1 MWELTERERKAMGIE
16 PLPSDLLRAIESFET
31 SELMADVLGEQV
43 FEHILRDKRREWEG
57 YRRQVTDSEL
67 RTTFDI

>member
-1 MWELTERERKAMGIE
+1 MGIE

-43 FEHILRDKRREWEG
+43 FEYILRDKRREWEG